1 MESTPTVVQ
10 GILAVVL
17 AILEWFV
24 DAVTT
29 MTALFYTPEA
39 GLTVIGTI
47 TVIGFG
53 IALVLLVAAWIRSL
67 FKARG

>member
-1 MESTPTVVQ
+1 MTTPTVVES
-10 GILAVVL
+10 ILAVVL
-17 AILEWFV
+17 EILEWFV
-24 DAVTT
+24 EAVTT
-29 MTALFYTPEA
+29 MTALFYTAEA

-53 IALVLLVAAWIRSL
+53 IALVLLVAAWIRSM

>member
-1 MESTPTVVQ
+1 
-10 GILAVVL
+10 
-17 AILEWFV
+17 
-24 DAVTT
+24 
-29 MTALFYTPEA
+29 MTALFYTAEA

>member
-1 MESTPTVVQ
+1 MEGTTSVVS
-10 GILAVVL
+10 
-17 AILEWFV
+17 AILEVVLLILGWFV
-24 DAVTT
+24 DAVTE
-29 MTALFYTPEA
+29 MTALFYTAEA

-67 FKARG
+67 FRAK

>member
-1 MESTPTVVQ
+1 MENVTGVVES
-10 GILAVVL
+10 ILAVIML
-17 AILEWFV
+17 ILEWFIE
-24 DAVTT
+24 AVTA
-29 MTALFYTPEA
+29 MTALFYVPAT

>member
-1 MESTPTVVQ
+1 MESTPTVVK
-10 GILAVVL
+10 GILDVVL

-24 DAVTT
+24 DADTT

>member
-1 MESTPTVVQ
+1 
-10 GILAVVL
+10 
-17 AILEWFV
+17 
-24 DAVTT
+24 

>member
-1 MESTPTVVQ
+1 MEGTTSVVS
-10 GILAVVL
+10 
-17 AILEWFV
+17 AILEVVLLILGWFV
-24 DAVTT
+24 DAVTE
-29 MTALFYTPEA
+29 MTALFYTAEA

>member
-1 MESTPTVVQ
+1 MEGTTSVVSA
-10 GILAVVL
+10 ILDVVL
-17 AILEWFV
+17 LILQWFV
-24 DAVTT
+24 DAVTE
-29 MTALFYTPEA
+29 MTALFYTAEA

-47 TVIGFG
+47 TVVGFG